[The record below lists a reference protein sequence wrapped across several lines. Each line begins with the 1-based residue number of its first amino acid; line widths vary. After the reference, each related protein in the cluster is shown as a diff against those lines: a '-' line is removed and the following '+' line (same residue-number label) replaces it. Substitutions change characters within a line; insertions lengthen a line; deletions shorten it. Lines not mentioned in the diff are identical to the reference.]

1 LPFPRTLTQEPVF
14 PLPCGKPSQWLILS
28 LVYPFEELFF
38 ASTVYAAKALG
49 LNDMGAIVPGNKA
62 DLVVLN
68 VPSLDWLG
76 YLHGINPVDMVFKN
90 GSPVQ

>member
-1 LPFPRTLTQEPVF
+1 VAHIEFGLP
-14 PLPCGKPSQWLILS
+14 I
-28 LVYPFEELFF
+28 EELFF